1 MNQFITAGLGWFVT
15 VICLIRIRYQHFLAM
30 SRLYTK
36 KTNKQQQLT
45 QEQRGRVKMQFCQGI
60 SRHASSLIWRTSWT
74 PGKQQSGCS
83 K

>member
-36 KTNKQQQLT
+36 KKPTTTTTTDSGAKGTCKNAVLS
-45 QEQRGRVKMQFCQGI
+45 GNL
-60 SRHASSLIWRTSWT
+60 SSCFLLNLAN
-74 PGKQQSGCS
+74 
-83 K
+83 